1 MAVRILINAK
11 GGAASADPDLQAHV
25 QATLQSAGLGGVV
38 RLLDAAGI
46 AGQCRA
52 AVDAREDMVIVGGG
66 DGTISLAAAELA
78 GSDTALAILPL
89 GTLNHFARDLG
100 LKLDLP
106 AAAQAI
112 ARGQVQQ
119 VDVAEVNRRIFINNS
134 VIGLYPLLVRDR
146 EAQQQRFGRGKRFAM
161 LVAALRTLVRFHH
174 QRLRLRVDGR
184 PTDVDTPLLF
194 VGNNDYRL
202 ELPGPGTRDT
212 LDDGKLCLFV
222 LRSKSRAGFIGAVF
236 RALAGRSRPD
246 DIVRLDNV
254 RRVIVNTR
262 RSILAV
268 AIDGEVVRL
277 SPPLEYQVRPRA
289 LRVIVPSDSDAS
301 AAPRIQSRAS
311 ID

>member
-1 MAVRILINAK
+1 MAARILINAK
-11 GGAASADPDLQAHV
+11 GGAASADPDLRAHV
-25 QATLQSAGLGGVV
+25 QAALESAGLGGDV
-38 RLLDAAGI
+38 RLLEATEIAA
-46 AGQCRA
+46 QCRA

-78 GSDTALAILPL
+78 GKDTALAILPL

-100 LKLDLP
+100 LKLDLL

-112 ARGQVQQ
+112 AHGRRRQ
-119 VDVAEVNRRIFINNS
+119 VDVAQVNGRIFINNS

-174 QRLRLRVDGR
+174 QRLRLSIDGQ
-184 PTDVDTPLLF
+184 PAEVDTPLLF

-202 ELPGPGTRDT
+202 ELPGPGTRDR

-236 RALAGRSRPD
+236 RALTGRSRPD
-246 DIVRLDNV
+246 DIVRLENV

-262 RSILAV
+262 RSLLTLAV
-268 AIDGEVVRL
+268 DGEVVRL
-277 SPPLEYQVRPRA
+277 RPPLTYRILPGV
-289 LRVIVPSDSDAS
+289 LRVIVPAESGTANPLIS
-301 AAPRIQSRAS
+301 AQ
-311 ID
+311 

>member
-1 MAVRILINAK
+1 MAARILINGR
-11 GGAASADPDLQAHV
+11 GGSASADPELRAHV
-25 QATLQSAGLGGVV
+25 QAALESAGLGGDV

-52 AVDAREDMVIVGGG
+52 AVEAREEMVIVGGG
-66 DGTISLAAAELA
+66 DGTVSLAAAELA

-106 AAAQAI
+106 AAAQVI
-112 ARGQVQQ
+112 ARGHVQQ
-119 VDVAEVNRRIFINNS
+119 VDVAEVNGRIFINNS
-134 VIGLYPLLVRDR
+134 AIGLYPLLVRDR
-146 EAQQQRFGRGKRFAM
+146 EAQQHRLRRRKTFAM

-174 QRLRLRVDGR
+174 QRLRLRIDGQ

-222 LRSKSRAGFIGAVF
+222 LRSKSRAGFIGAVL
-236 RALAGRSRPD
+236 RALTGRSRAD
-246 DIVRLDNV
+246 DIVRVDNCH
-254 RRVIVNTR
+254 RVVVNSR
-262 RSILAV
+262 RSMLTVAV
-268 AIDGEVVRL
+268 DGEVTHVA
-277 SPPLEYQVRPRA
+277 PPLEYQVRPGV
-289 LRVIVPSDSDAS
+289 LHVV
-301 AAPRIQSRAS
+301 APPTR
-311 ID
+311 